1 MSAALRASR
10 AQIWFEGVGEWTW
23 PGQTAVA
30 VELLPP
36 AWVPSSPPRPARASP
51 APAAAAGA
59 RSRRSRGVGI
69 GAGAVLS
76 ALAAT
81 CVVVAVN
88 GPGQL
93 ESLLGSRAASVPAA
107 EVATVTTAPAAV
119 SLASLPTLEPLS
131 TDAAGSSILSA
142 AYPSKALGHEGSFL
156 VYLPPGYAS
165 TTTHY
170 PVLYLL
176 HGHNEYDRS
185 FLEIGLQG
193 TLDQLIASHT
203 IQPMIAVMI
212 QGGSGSNNW
221 RDLDGLH
228 YESYVVEVQ
237 RLIDQMLPTL
247 PDRADRAVAG
257 YSMGGYG
264 SLNVALS
271 NPEVFSVA
279 ESWCGFFNGLEGKLK
294 ADRAT
299 ISRLGLH
306 AFLYGASED
315 TIANPA
321 ENAPFAAELR
331 AAGASAQSAI
341 FPGGH
346 TFETFHAH
354 LEQMLVFAAR
364 AMAEQHRPATPATA
378 PAAPASAQ

>member
-1 MSAALRASR
+1 MSGGLKASR
-10 AQIWFEGVGEWTW
+10 VQIWFEGAGEWSW
-23 PGQTAVA
+23 PGQAAASAA

-36 AWVPSSPPRPARASP
+36 AWIPASPPRLHTALAGAAAVPVPDRPRAARAR
-51 APAAAAGA
+51 GA
-59 RSRRSRGVGI
+59 RSHGL
-69 GAGAVLS
+69 GAGALLS
-76 ALAAT
+76 ALAAA
-81 CVVVAVN
+81 CVAVAIN
-88 GPGQL
+88 GPAGL
-93 ESLLGSRAASVPAA
+93 ERAVGIGTASAPNVETLTPAVDDSA
-107 EVATVTTAPAAV
+107 QAA
-119 SLASLPTLEPLS
+119 LEASLPTLTPVSE
-131 TDAAGSSILSA
+131 DAAGSSILSA
-142 AYPSKALGHEGSFL
+142 SYPSKVLGHEGSFL

-176 HGHNEYDRS
+176 HGHNEYARS
-185 FLEIGLQG
+185 FLQLGLQG
-193 TLDQLIASHT
+193 TLDQLISSHT

-237 RLIDQMLPTL
+237 RLIDEMLPTL
-247 PDRADRAVAG
+247 PDRADRTVAG

-271 NPEVFSVA
+271 NPELFSVA
-279 ESWCGFFNGLEGKLK
+279 ESWCGFFNGLEAKVH

-299 ISRLGLH
+299 LARLGMH
-306 AFLYGASED
+306 AFLYGAAQD

-331 AAGASAQSAI
+331 ANGVSAESAI
-341 FPGGH
+341 YPGGH

-354 LEQMLVFAAR
+354 LEQMLIYAAN
-364 AMAEQHRPATPATA
+364 AMAEQHRSST
-378 PAAPASAQ
+378 